1 MRHGV
6 MRLSTACD
14 EVASQRVVRRTRER
28 SLLPVRVAAD
38 QLTFL
43 SSLFSRALSSLS
55 ENVLIII

>member
-43 SSLFSRALSSLS
+43 SSLSLS
-55 ENVLIII
+55 RSLKMY